1 MSDEIIYTN
10 NATVIDV
17 LDVNTGII
25 EAAMYV
31 RDFNSVF
38 SQEISY
44 EIVGVKIGT
53 GTDLPYGTEI
63 EKEAAVAAL
72 KVAGFVLTEDGD
84 VKLTQEAVGNR
95 TYIGNQCTIKVKAF
109 IGETELVSSDYKIKI
124 VAPATKVDYGVV
136 NDREDNKWHS

>member
-25 EAAMYV
+25 EAAKYV

-44 EIVGVKIGT
+44 EIVGVEIGT
-53 GTDLPYGTEI
+53 GAELPYGTKT

-95 TYIGNQCTIKVKAF
+95 SLLIINVRLK
-109 IGETELVSSDYKIKI
+109 
-124 VAPATKVDYGVV
+124 
-136 NDREDNKWHS
+136 